1 MFEYELPDVG
11 EGVAEGEI
19 VAWTVEPG
27 DAVEE
32 DDVLA
37 EIETDKAV
45 VDLPAPVDGTVETLH
60 AEVGDVVPVGDVVV
74 TIDDGRDETVEE
86 PTATADGT
94 EPAGGGASGTTSES
108 KTTAGSAAHNRDGQ
122 GVATNGSEPA
132 DEPETDRVFAPPRVR
147 RLARE
152 LGVDLGAV
160 TGSGPSG
167 RVTEGDV
174 RAAANGAAGL
184 TGEGDGRAQTET
196 SETAA
201 TAPATTRNGNH
212 NANTNNNA
220 GGGGNTPAAPEA
232 SVDPVDRDRT
242 LAAPAT
248 RKVAR
253 DLGVDI
259 DAVPTEKRRD
269 GTAFVTPDDVRTYT
283 QRQRSAQTA
292 GQQQTQTQSRPA
304 GEQSARTADT
314 DSSQA
319 AVREASAATTGEPA
333 AAPTDEAVDRREPY
347 AGIRQTIG
355 EQMERSVYTAP
366 HVTHH
371 DKTVVSRLVEMR
383 ELLKTRAARQD
394 VSLTYLPFVLKA
406 VVAGLKR
413 HPVLNTSLDEE
424 AGEIVYRSEY
434 NIGVA
439 VATDHGLLVPV
450 VENVDQKGLLELAT
464 EVNDLAA
471 RARSRDLTP
480 DEMRGG
486 TFSVTNFGAIGG
498 EYATPIINYPET
510 AVLGLGEIKQRPVVE
525 DGEVCARAT
534 LPLSLSVDHR
544 VIDGA
549 DAATFTNTVMENLA
563 DPTLLLL

>member
-19 VAWTVEPG
+19 VAWTVELG
-27 DAVEE
+27 DSVEE

-45 VDLPAPVDGTVETLH
+45 VDLPAPVDGTIETLH
-60 AEVGDVVPVGDVVV
+60 AEVGDVVPVGEVVV
-74 TIDDGRDETVEE
+74 TIDDGADETAEEPATTADDTE
-86 PTATADGT
+86 PTA
-94 EPAGGGASGTTSES
+94 GA
-108 KTTAGSAAHNRDGQ
+108 ARNGQ
-122 GVATNGSEPA
+122 SVATNGSEPA
-132 DEPETDRVFAPPRVR
+132 DEPKTGRVFAPPRVR

-174 RAAANGAAGL
+174 RAAANGAAK
-184 TGEGDGRAQTET
+184 TTDETSKTDERGRVEP
-196 SETAA
+196 SETAP
-201 TAPATTRNGNH
+201 TEPDTTGS
-212 NANTNNNA
+212 
-220 GGGGNTPAAPEA
+220 GDTPAAMGTDATPA
-232 SVDPVDRDRT
+232 DRERT

-253 DLGVDI
+253 DLGADI

-269 GTAFVTPDDVRTYT
+269 GTAFVTADDVRAYT
-283 QRQRSAQTA
+283 ERQRSVQTTS
-292 GQQQTQTQSRPA
+292 QQQTQTA
-304 GEQSARTADT
+304 GEQPAT
-314 DSSQA
+314 DGPQA
-319 AVREASAATTGEPA
+319 AVQETAATTTAEPA
-333 AAPTDEAVDRREPY
+333 AAVSADDAVERREPY

-371 DKTVVSRLVEMR
+371 DKTVVTDLVEMR
-383 ELLKTRAARQD
+383 DLLKTRAAEQD
-394 VSLTYLPFVLKA
+394 VSLTYLPFVLKS

-424 AGEIVYRSEY
+424 TEEIVYKSEY

-450 VENVDQKGLLELAT
+450 VKNVDQKGLLELAT

-471 RARSRDLTP
+471 RARSRDLAP

-510 AVLGLGEIKQRPVVE
+510 AVLGLGEIKQRPVAE